1 MPWIRYWASRCWRYG
16 PILIFKT
23 VEGLTV
29 LGIFLLTAYV
39 AWWMVWGDIL
49 DPRYA
54 RTLAL
59 VHTMSEN
66 WRAFLLLGVP
76 LFYRPVRTFMEEA
89 QEWAGMKRRTP
100 PTAAPIEGENPP
112 RPEDIR

>member
-1 MPWIRYWASRCWRYG
+1 MSRIRWWASQAWRYG
-16 PILIFKT
+16 PILIFKA
-23 VEGLTV
+23 VESLTV
-29 LGIFLLTAYV
+29 LGIFLLTGYV
-39 AWWMVWGDIL
+39 AWWMVLGNVA

-54 RTLAL
+54 RTMAL

-89 QEWAGMKRRTP
+89 QEWAGMKRRTLPAEP
-100 PTAAPIEGENPP
+100 PVQRENPP
-112 RPEDIR
+112 LPDLIR